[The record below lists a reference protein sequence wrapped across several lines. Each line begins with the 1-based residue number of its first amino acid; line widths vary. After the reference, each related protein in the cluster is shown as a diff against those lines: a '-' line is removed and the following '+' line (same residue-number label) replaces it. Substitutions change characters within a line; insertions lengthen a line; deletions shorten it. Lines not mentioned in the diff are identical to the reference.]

1 MNILI
6 AGCGTVG
13 STLAMKMSRAGH
25 TVCIVDRNA
34 ETFNNL
40 DDDFDG
46 MTVVGNPIDQD
57 VLRRCGI
64 EGCDAVAAVTTFD
77 NVNVVLSQVAK
88 EVFHIQKVL
97 TRIYDPT
104 REPVFASMGLQIICP
119 TALTVDS
126 AVELLTGNSV
136 MQYVD
141 YGGRAI
147 SLSLESQM
155 DLQEVNKS
163 EDRVPVAII
172 HEDKTITLIKK
183 GRNLKMQKGDRLVT
197 AHIVIGEA

>member
-13 STLAMKMSRAGH
+13 STLAMKMSREGH
-25 TVCIVDRNA
+25 TVSVVDRDSQSFQKL
-34 ETFNNL
+34 E
-40 DDDFDG
+40 DDFDG

-88 EVFHIQKVL
+88 EVFHIPKVL

-126 AVELLTGNSV
+126 AIELLTGNRV
-136 MQYVD
+136 MQYSD
-141 YGGRAI
+141 YGGRALG
-147 SLSLESQM
+147 LSLESKM
-155 DLQEVNKS
+155 DLSDVYRS
-163 EDRVPVAII
+163 RDRVPVAVI
-172 HEDKTITLIKK
+172 HSDKTITLMTK
-183 GRNLKMQKGDRLVT
+183 GKFVKMQKGDKLVT
-197 AHIVIGEA
+197 AHIVNGEV

>member
-13 STLAMKMSRAGH
+13 STLAMKMSRLGH
-25 TVCIVDRNA
+25 TVCVVDRNA

-88 EVFHIQKVL
+88 EVFGIKKVL
-97 TRIYDPT
+97 TRIYDPQ
-104 REPVFASMGLQIICP
+104 RQPVFAEMGLEIICP

-126 AVELLTGNSV
+126 AIELLTGNQV
-136 MQYVD
+136 VQYAD
-141 YGGRAI
+141 YGGRFV
-147 SLSLESQM
+147 SLSLEADM
-155 DLQEVNKS
+155 NLKDVHKYD
-163 EDRVPVAII
+163 DRVPVAIV
-172 HEDKTITLIKK
+172 HSDQTITL
-183 GRNLKMQKGDRLVT
+183 LKWGTHTRMRKGDRLMT
-197 AHIVIGEA
+197 AHIVTGEA

>member
-13 STLAMKMSRAGH
+13 STLAMKMSRLGH
-25 TVCIVDRNA
+25 TVCVVDRNS

-64 EGCDAVAAVTTFD
+64 EGCDAVAAVTAYD

-88 EVFHIQKVL
+88 EVFKIEKVL
-97 TRIYDPT
+97 TRIYDPQRQT
-104 REPVFASMGLQIICP
+104 VFSDMGLQIICP

-126 AVELLTGNSV
+126 AIEMLTGNQV
-136 MQYVD
+136 VQYAD
-141 YGGRAI
+141 YAGRSI
-147 SLSLESQM
+147 SLSLEGETHM
-155 DLQEVNKS
+155 RDIYKS
-163 EDRVPVAII
+163 EDRVPVAIV
-172 HEDKTITLIKK
+172 HSDQTISLVRWGKST
-183 GRNLKMQKGDRLVT
+183 RMRKGDRIIT
-197 AHIVIGEA
+197 AHIVKGEA